1 MTNPNDTM
9 TIETIN
15 LSELHPYEN
24 NPRVNDDAAAK
35 LQDSIRTFGFRVP
48 MLIDKD
54 NVIVAGHTRY
64 KAAQALGLEAVPCIR
79 IEGLTDDQ
87 IRAFRIAD
95 NKYGELSHWDTDL
108 LKGELSFL
116 KDVDFDMESLG
127 FNPYE
132 LQSYLEP
139 FTFEYSEED
148 SADENEPASNVA
160 ETENGTHEFPTS
172 GRIII
177 WYDNDDEYDWLTEKL
192 KLNGDKAKITYKTC
206 ELMEDVEDK

>member
-1 MTNPNDTM
+1 MTKSKPSTTM
-9 TIETIN
+9 QIETVK
-15 LSELHPYEN
+15 LEALHPYEN

-48 MLIDKD
+48 MLIDQN

-64 KAAQALGLEAVPCIR
+64 KAAKALGIEEVPCIR

-95 NKYGELSHWDTDL
+95 NKYGELSHWDADL
-108 LKGELSFL
+108 LKQELSFL
-116 KDVDFDMESLG
+116 KDLDFDMESLG

-139 FTFEYSEED
+139 FTFEYTDDDAPEDNNSDSKSEDDNKE
-148 SADENEPASNVA
+148 
-160 ETENGTHEFPTS
+160 HEFPAS

-177 WYDNDDEYDWLTEKL
+177 WYDNDEEYAFLTEKL
-192 KLNGDKAKITYKTC
+192 KLNGDKSKITYKAS
-206 ELMEDVEDK
+206 ELMDSEA